1 VHNEG
6 ALTMGLTKFGEAVR
20 EARRQTK
27 QTLLTMAKALD
38 TSPAFLSAIETGRSK
53 VPMDFVE
60 KAESFFEKL
69 GYSTEQLNL
78 RQNAMVANENA
89 PLNGLSLQHQMLV
102 AGFANSDFNQEQLQR
117 FADLLANIHSEL
129 QREQNNAK
137 SE

>member
-1 VHNEG
+1 
-6 ALTMGLTKFGEAVR
+6 
-20 EARRQTK
+20 
-27 QTLLTMAKALD
+27 
-38 TSPAFLSAIETGRSK
+38 
-53 VPMDFVE
+53 
-60 KAESFFEKL
+60 
-69 GYSTEQLNL
+69 
-78 RQNAMVANENA
+78 MVANENA